1 MSERS
6 GLESSRSADAPSGS
20 AALVDA
26 WRINARV
33 TSFLVEH
40 LTPDM
45 WHAALSSSPRRP
57 VARIAV
63 HLHNAR
69 RLWLKSLGRATGA
82 TITPLLPPTRTTAA
96 QLLPA
101 LAQSGAA
108 IEAMI
113 DAGIRNGGRFPGVAS
128 GFVYGAM
135 PRDVALFVSYAL
147 SHEAHHRGQIVTIAR
162 EAGHRLPQEVVTGL
176 WQWSSRLK
184 EAHSAPPTKENAAT
198 KR

>member
-6 GLESSRSADAPSGS
+6 GLESPRSADVSS
-20 AALVDA
+20 AFDALIDA

-40 LTPDM
+40 LTPDV
-45 WHAALSSSPRRP
+45 WRAALSSSPRRP
-57 VARIAV
+57 VGRIAV

-69 RLWLKSLGRATGA
+69 RLWLKSLGGA
-82 TITPLLPPTRTTAA
+82 AGVGVTPLLPPTRTTAA

-101 LAQSGAA
+101 LARSGAA

-184 EAHSAPPTKENAAT
+184 EARPAPPPKKNAAT